1 MTHKEEIL
9 KTLFSRRTA
18 GIRPGLSR
26 IRAALSELDN
36 PHRDFH
42 SVHIAG
48 TNGKGSTAAFIS
60 SVFREAGCRTGL
72 FTSPHILDFNERFI
86 IDGTPVSDAVWMS
99 IWEEILPV
107 CDRLNLTFFEISTVL
122 AFLIFSR
129 SSCEWAVIE
138 TGLGGRLDA
147 TNCLV
152 PRASVITSIAMDHTE
167 YLGST
172 IEEITRE
179 KLGIVKTEVPFT
191 VNERNPESVF
201 SSADEFSRARDA
213 VRLIPPKI
221 RAVTPHMTGQYVHT
235 DTGRF
240 YIPFSGTAQGANA
253 MTAVAVLRHLGISD
267 ALLHSGLA
275 SAYLPARMEKIVW
288 NSRRILLDTAHN
300 PHAVGEMI
308 RTVTQTGQEKDTA
321 VIIGMMKDKDAERV
335 VAMIEDVFERICA
348 VSLPTKRA
356 LTARDL
362 AEMGE
367 KRDIVP
373 CETMEQALTYSR
385 NSAAQIL
392 VCGSFLTVSAVYQFL
407 GRKPYDSDQ
416 RSRGISPSRN

>member
-1 MTHKEEIL
+1 MIHKEEIL

-26 IRAALSELDN
+26 IRAALAELDN

-86 IDGTPVSDAVWMS
+86 IDGTPVSDTVWMS
-99 IWEEILPV
+99 IWEEIVPV

-152 PRASVITSIAMDHTE
+152 PHASVITSIAMDHTE

-179 KLGIVKTEVPFT
+179 KLGIVKTGVPFT

-201 SSADEFSRARDA
+201 SSADEISRARDA
-213 VRLIPPKI
+213 VRLIPPEI
-221 RAVTPHMTGQYVHT
+221 RSVTSHMTGQYVHT

-253 MTAVAVLRHLGISD
+253 MTAVAVLRYLKISD
-267 ALLHSGLA
+267 RVIRKGLA
-275 SAYLPARMEKIVW
+275 SAYLPARMEEIAW
-288 NSRRILLDTAHN
+288 NDHRILLDTAHN

-308 RTVTQTGQEKDTA
+308 YTIQGRGQEKDTA
-321 VIIGMMKDKDAERV
+321 VIIGMMKDKDADKV
-335 VAMIEDVFERICA
+335 VALIEDVFDM
-348 VSLPTKRA
+348 VYSVTLPTQRGMSA
-356 LTARDL
+356 QEL
-362 AEMGE
+362 ADMSRKGC
-367 KRDIVP
+367 VVS
-373 CETMEQALTYSR
+373 CETMEQALTHSR
-385 NSAAQIL
+385 NTAGHIL
-392 VCGSFLTVSAVYQFL
+392 VCGSFLTVSAVYRFL

-416 RSRGISPSRN
+416 SSRGISPSRN